1 MSEGQVNDDSGVET
15 PLGRLPD
22 AEWLIADRNCD
33 AEWFREI
40 LKDGRQQ
47 LCIPGRKS
55 SGKVVR
61 YDKRRYRIEMMFGRP
76 KGPVPHCN
84 PLWSMPQGLPFPS
97 RPRRNRH
104 VLALTVNEPG
114 T

>member
-40 LKDGRQQ
+40 LKDGRQKP
-47 LCIPGRKS
+47 CISGQKS
-55 SGKVVR
+55 CGKVVR
-61 YDKRRYRIEMMFGRP
+61 HDKRRYRIEMMFGRP
-76 KGPVPHCN
+76 KGPVPHCG
-84 PLWSMPQGLPFPS
+84 PL
-97 RPRRNRH
+97 
-104 VLALTVNEPG
+104 
-114 T
+114 